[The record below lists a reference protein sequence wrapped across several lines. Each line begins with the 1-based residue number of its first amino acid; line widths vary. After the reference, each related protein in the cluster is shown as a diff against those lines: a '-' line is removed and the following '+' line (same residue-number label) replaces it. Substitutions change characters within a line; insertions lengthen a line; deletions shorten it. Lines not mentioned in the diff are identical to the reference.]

1 MFKAFF
7 DRRSLVAG
15 GIAGLAL
22 VAIGCGGVD
31 YKSRGTVNGKVTT
44 GGKNLT
50 VGSVMFINKDG
61 VTGTASI
68 DPNGNYSLSDAPVGE
83 CQVTVSVPKLPT
95 DPNVKGRLTG
105 KGKGP
110 KMPAGPRDPNKA
122 PKEEPK
128 EAEADKDGK
137 DNDPNRPSMAS
148 VGGAVIPKT
157 VVPIDE
163 KYSKPESSGLTFTV
177 IRNQTHSFDII
188 LK

>member
-1 MFKAFF
+1 MIA
-7 DRRSLVAG
+7 LVWRNKSVVG
-15 GIAGLAL
+15 CLMAGLA
-22 VAIGCGGVD
+22 VALAGCGGAD
-31 YKSRGTVNGKVTT
+31 YKSRGTVTGKVSVK
-44 GGKNLT
+44 GKNLT

-163 KYSKPESSGLTFTV
+163 KYSKAESSGLTFTV
-177 IRNQTHSFDII
+177 IRNQTHSFDIN